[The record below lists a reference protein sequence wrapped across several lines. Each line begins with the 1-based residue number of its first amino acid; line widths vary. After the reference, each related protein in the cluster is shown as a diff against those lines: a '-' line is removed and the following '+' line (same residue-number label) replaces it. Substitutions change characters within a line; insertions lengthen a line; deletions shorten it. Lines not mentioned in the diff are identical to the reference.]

1 MAQVA
6 QHQARAAAP
15 KLIYRVHEATEA
27 LGLSVATI
35 YRMCSRGEL
44 VKRNIGNTRAVGIT
58 AESVNA
64 MLARMSATDPEPDSE
79 GSTAPVGSQVGS
91 QRQ

>member
-1 MAQVA
+1 
-6 QHQARAAAP
+6 
-15 KLIYRVHEATEA
+15 VHEATEA

-44 VKRNIGNTRAVGIT
+44 VKRNIGKTRAVGIT

-64 MLARMSATDPEPDSE
+64 MLARMSAPDAEPTDE
-79 GSTAPVGSQVGS
+79 GSTPKMGS
-91 QRQ
+91 

>member
-1 MAQVA
+1 MAHVA
-6 QHQARAAAP
+6 EHHAPATAP

-44 VKRNIGNTRAVGIT
+44 VKRNIGKTRAVGIT

-64 MLARMSATDPEPDSE
+64 MLARMSAPDTEATDEP
-79 GSTAPVGSQVGS
+79 STNEVGS
-91 QRQ
+91 

>member
-1 MAQVA
+1 MAHAA
-6 QHQARAAAP
+6 QHQAPAAAP
-15 KLIYRVHEATEA
+15 KLVYRVHEATEA

-64 MLARMSATDPEPDSE
+64 MLARMSASGSEPVDEASTTDM
-79 GSTAPVGSQVGS
+79 GS
-91 QRQ
+91 

>member
-1 MAQVA
+1 MAHVA
-6 QHQARAAAP
+6 QHQAPAAAP

-44 VKRNIGNTRAVGIT
+44 VKRNIGKTRAVGIT

-64 MLARMSATDPEPDSE
+64 MLARMSAADTEATDEP
-79 GSTAPVGSQVGS
+79 STTEVGS
-91 QRQ
+91 

>member
-1 MAQVA
+1 MAHAA
-6 QHQARAAAP
+6 QHQQPAAAP

-64 MLARMSATDPEPDSE
+64 MLARMSESGSESSNEPSP
-79 GSTAPVGSQVGS
+79 T
-91 QRQ
+91 

>member
-1 MAQVA
+1 MAHAA
-6 QHQARAAAP
+6 QHQAPAAAP

-64 MLARMSATDPEPDSE
+64 MLARMSAPDAESNDE
-79 GSTAPVGSQVGS
+79 GSTQQMGS
-91 QRQ
+91 

>member
-1 MAQVA
+1 MAHAA
-6 QHQARAAAP
+6 QHQAPAAVP

-44 VKRNIGNTRAVGIT
+44 VKRKIGTTRAVGIT

-64 MLARMSATDPEPDSE
+64 MLARMAASADEDEPSN
-79 GSTAPVGSQVGS
+79 P
-91 QRQ
+91 

>member
-6 QHQARAAAP
+6 QHQSPAAAP

-64 MLARMSATDPEPDSE
+64 MLARMSASGTERDDEASTPGM
-79 GSTAPVGSQVGS
+79 GS
-91 QRQ
+91 

>member
-1 MAQVA
+1 MTHAAQP
-6 QHQARAAAP
+6 QAPAAAP

-64 MLARMSATDPEPDSE
+64 MLARMSESGSESSDEPSP
-79 GSTAPVGSQVGS
+79 T
-91 QRQ
+91 

>member
-1 MAQVA
+1 MAHAA
-6 QHQARAAAP
+6 QHQAPAAAP

-44 VKRNIGNTRAVGIT
+44 VKRNIGKTRAVGIT

-64 MLARMSATDPEPDSE
+64 MLARMSAPDAEPTDE
-79 GSTAPVGSQVGS
+79 GSTPQMGS
-91 QRQ
+91 

>member
-1 MAQVA
+1 MAHAA
-6 QHQARAAAP
+6 QHQAPAAAP

-44 VKRNIGNTRAVGIT
+44 VKRNIGKTRAVGIT

-64 MLARMSATDPEPDSE
+64 MLARMSAPDAEPTDE
-79 GSTAPVGSQVGS
+79 GSTQQVGS
-91 QRQ
+91 

>member
-1 MAQVA
+1 M
-6 QHQARAAAP
+6 
-15 KLIYRVHEATEA
+15 HEATEA

-44 VKRNIGNTRAVGIT
+44 VKRNIGKTRAVGIT

-64 MLARMSATDPEPDSE
+64 MLARMSAPDAEPTDE
-79 GSTAPVGSQVGS
+79 GSTQQVGS
-91 QRQ
+91 

>member
-1 MAQVA
+1 MAHAA
-6 QHQARAAAP
+6 QHQAPASP

-64 MLARMSATDPEPDSE
+64 MLARMSASDPDSDADASTTQM
-79 GSTAPVGSQVGS
+79 GS
-91 QRQ
+91 

>member
-1 MAQVA
+1 MTHATHHHA
-6 QHQARAAAP
+6 PTAAP

-44 VKRNIGNTRAVGIT
+44 VKRNIGKTRAVGIT

-64 MLARMSATDPEPDSE
+64 MLARMSAPDAEPTDEASTQQM
-79 GSTAPVGSQVGS
+79 GS
-91 QRQ
+91 

>member
-1 MAQVA
+1 MAHAA
-6 QHQARAAAP
+6 QHQAPAAAP

-44 VKRNIGNTRAVGIT
+44 VKRKIGKTRAVGIT

-64 MLARMSATDPEPDSE
+64 MLARMSQPVTEEADEP
-79 GSTAPVGSQVGS
+79 STPSVGS
-91 QRQ
+91 

>member
-1 MAQVA
+1 MAHTA
-6 QHQARAAAP
+6 QHHAPAAAP

-58 AESVNA
+58 ADSVNA
-64 MLARMSATDPEPDSE
+64 MLARMAASDPDSDNE
-79 GSTAPVGSQVGS
+79 ASTTQVGS
-91 QRQ
+91 

>member
-1 MAQVA
+1 MAHAA
-6 QHQARAAAP
+6 QHHASAAAP

-64 MLARMSATDPEPDSE
+64 MLARMSASEPDSDNE
-79 GSTAPVGSQVGS
+79 ASTTQVGS
-91 QRQ
+91 

>member
-1 MAQVA
+1 M
-6 QHQARAAAP
+6 
-15 KLIYRVHEATEA
+15 HEATEA

-44 VKRNIGNTRAVGIT
+44 VKRNIGKTRAVGIT

-64 MLARMSATDPEPDSE
+64 MLARMSAPDAEPTDE
-79 GSTAPVGSQVGS
+79 GSTPQMGS
-91 QRQ
+91 

>member
-6 QHQARAAAP
+6 QHHAPAAAP

-64 MLARMSATDPEPDSE
+64 MLARMSASGTERDDEASTPAM
-79 GSTAPVGSQVGS
+79 GS
-91 QRQ
+91 

>member
-1 MAQVA
+1 MVHGA
-6 QHQARAAAP
+6 QHHAPTAAP

-64 MLARMSATDPEPDSE
+64 MLARMSESGSESSNEPSP
-79 GSTAPVGSQVGS
+79 T
-91 QRQ
+91 

>member
-1 MAQVA
+1 MAHAA
-6 QHQARAAAP
+6 QHQAPAAAP

-44 VKRNIGNTRAVGIT
+44 VKRNIGKTRAVGIT

-64 MLARMSATDPEPDSE
+64 MLARMSAPDAEPTDE
-79 GSTAPVGSQVGS
+79 GSTPKMGS
-91 QRQ
+91 

>member
-1 MAQVA
+1 MAHAA
-6 QHQARAAAP
+6 QHQAPAAAP

-44 VKRNIGNTRAVGIT
+44 VKRNIGKTRAVGIT

-64 MLARMSATDPEPDSE
+64 MLARMSAPDGEPTDE
-79 GSTAPVGSQVGS
+79 GSTPQMGS
-91 QRQ
+91 

>member
-1 MAQVA
+1 MAHAA
-6 QHQARAAAP
+6 QHQAPAAAP

-44 VKRNIGNTRAVGIT
+44 VKRNIGKTRAVGIT

-64 MLARMSATDPEPDSE
+64 MLARMSAPDAEPTDGGQHPAD
-79 GSTAPVGSQVGS
+79 G
-91 QRQ
+91 

>member
-1 MAQVA
+1 MAHVA
-6 QHQARAAAP
+6 EHHAPAAAP

-44 VKRNIGNTRAVGIT
+44 VKRNIGKTRAVGIT

-64 MLARMSATDPEPDSE
+64 MLARMSAPDPEATDEP
-79 GSTAPVGSQVGS
+79 STNEVGS
-91 QRQ
+91 

>member
-1 MAQVA
+1 MAHAA
-6 QHQARAAAP
+6 QHQAPAAP

-64 MLARMSATDPEPDSE
+64 MLARMSASGSDPVDEPSTTDM
-79 GSTAPVGSQVGS
+79 GS
-91 QRQ
+91 